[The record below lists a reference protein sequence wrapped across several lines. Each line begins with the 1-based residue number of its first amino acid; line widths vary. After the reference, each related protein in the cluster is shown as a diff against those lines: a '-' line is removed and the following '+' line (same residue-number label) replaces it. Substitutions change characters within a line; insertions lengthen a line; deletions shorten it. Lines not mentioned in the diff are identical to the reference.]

1 MPTTGSYDLTVD
13 TPFGAQHGRLD
24 LDLTTDRL
32 TGRLATASGTSELDD
47 GSVDGDAFTFTTRL
61 RTPMGRMKA
70 TVTGT
75 VDGDTL
81 TASAR
86 LPLGRAAIHG
96 TRVEG

>member
-24 LDLTTDRL
+24 LDLTADRL
-32 TGRLATASGTSELDD
+32 TGQLSTSSGTSELDD
-47 GSVDGDAFTFTTRL
+47 GSVDGDTFTFTTRI

-70 TVTGT
+70 TVTGG
-75 VDGDTL
+75 VEGDTL

-96 TRVEG
+96 TRVAG